1 MMEVRAVLTTV
12 FVLNMTVGFV
22 LANAT
27 MMLIGIAAG
36 MAMVLVGTWR

>member
-1 MMEVRAVLTTV
+1 MMEIRAVLTTV

-22 LANAT
+22 LANVT